1 MNCRKLAIG
10 DEILKVDGIVTDVD
24 NVVDLLVGT
33 DIPDSPVNLLI
44 RKKNGAI
51 EEISVARMA
60 TSRVA
65 DRRQMFEYFTHI
77 KDIAV
82 KVSDSRTAELVD
94 ATVDLWSKML
104 LAQEDYNSTIVT
116 NVRQMQLNLEMLLKE
131 IITALEEL
139 VLNAKNEKEFF
150 YQEETEFHHQ
160 IAELKQRIIAVEAE
174 RDEAIYKHKPCELN
188 IQTLQRRV
196 QGLEEQLDKAIKDHL
211 PCDGKIHELKS
222 QVISLQSDLDQAV
235 HVHQPCTLTIEN
247 LKTQLKNTEEDRDL
261 WMRKHTPCD
270 DIIESLRS
278 ENRRL
283 ELELK
288 RVSDDHAG
296 CAGQIANLNNK
307 VLLLMAEKATLEKEF
322 RKLQDEHAK
331 CQRQP
336 VKLAAAMPTICGVG
350 LRVAQQDQGEVYIS
364 EIILHGSCWWMNNKG
379 GDIKNTCQEGDVLLS
394 VDGQPATDVKTVP
407 DQVRGPEGSKVEL
420 ELRKSCQDDCSC
432 GGSGRHIIMV
442 TRRQP
447 SMQPLDV

>member
-1 MNCRKLAIG
+1 MIGGPAMNCRKLAIG

-139 VLNAKNEKEFF
+139 VLNAKNEKDFF

-222 QVISLQSDLDQAV
+222 QVISLQSDLDQGM
-235 HVHQPCTLTIEN
+235 Q
-247 LKTQLKNTEEDRDL
+247 

-379 GDIKNTCQEGDVLLS
+379 GDIKNTCQVG
-394 VDGQPATDVKTVP
+394 
-407 DQVRGPEGSKVEL
+407 
-420 ELRKSCQDDCSC
+420 RK
-432 GGSGRHIIMV
+432 GGE
-442 TRRQP
+442 
-447 SMQPLDV
+447 